1 MQAVQ
6 PPTSLPTQACIAAT
20 ANALFPFTNEQ
31 VVLTRQEFIQ
41 LQSDLNRLTSLHQ
54 RALKRE
60 RWYKE
65 RWRILLN
72 LASQAR
78 RKREADLI
86 AQLKASD
93 AKIRDLQ
100 QRLFGK
106 HSEKGKGSNESLR
119 SVAASHTKRNKG
131 HQRGAPNHGRT
142 MHPELPVVH
151 EHCKQEGSVCP
162 ACHKPWRELCTT
174 EDSSV
179 IEIEVKAYVRRIH
192 RHHYIQACDCPNPHP
207 IICAPV
213 PAKLIAKGKYGVSVW
228 STILLDK
235 YLGGTPT
242 ERLLQKLADIG
253 LRIAPGTMGDG
264 LKKIAPLFEPI
275 DAALLKQL
283 RLQTHWHA
291 DETRWAMFVEM
302 MGKIGHRW
310 YLWVFHSAQVVHYVL
325 DSSRSSQVVIDEFE
339 GVVCGIISCDRYSGY
354 KGFARETPG
363 FDLAFCWVH
372 QRRDFL
378 NLANSYPEHL
388 DWAFGWVERIGHLYH
403 LNDLRLQALPTSPER
418 TQAQSTLEA
427 AMQTM
432 ANKRELELQNPKLA
446 EPCQKVLQSM
456 TRHWAGL
463 SVFVRHSE
471 VPMDNNTAERDM
483 RGPVVGRKNFFG
495 SGALWSGQLAAT
507 LYGLFATL
515 KLYGINARTWMLAY
529 LQACAA
535 NGGTAPTD
543 LSRFLPWSMDEARL
557 QVMRA
562 SVPMEPMESIEPI
575 TPKSAAPPSPRPSS
589 GRSSGPAPPES
600 QATPGETANQTAT
613 QAATQTAE
621 VDSP

>member
-1 MQAVQ
+1 MPSAQ
-6 PPTSLPTQACIAAT
+6 PPTSPPAQAPIPGT
-20 ANALFPFTNEQ
+20 ANVLPPFANEQ
-31 VVLTRQEFIQ
+31 VVLTRQEYIQ
-41 LQSDLNRLTSLHQ
+41 LQSDLNRYKNLHE
-54 RALKRE
+54 RASKRE

-72 LASQAR
+72 LASLAR

-86 AQLKASD
+86 AQLKTSA
-93 AKIRDLQ
+93 AKVRDLQ

-119 SVAASHTKRNKG
+119 PMAASHPKRNKG

-151 EHCKQEGSVCP
+151 EHCKQESSVCP

-213 PAKLIAKGKYGVSVW
+213 PPKLIAKGKYGVSLW

-253 LRIAPGTMGDG
+253 LRIAPGTIGDG

-291 DETRWAMFVEM
+291 DETRWAMFVEIV
-302 MGKIGHRW
+302 GKIGHRW

-325 DSSRSSQVVIDEFE
+325 DPSRASQVVIDEFE
-339 GVVCGIISCDRYSGY
+339 GVICGIISCDRYSGY
-354 KGFARETPG
+354 KGFANETAG
-363 FDLAFCWVH
+363 FELAFCWVH

-388 DWAFGWVERIGHLYH
+388 DWAFGWVQSIGHLYH
-403 LNDLRLQALPTSPER
+403 LNDLRLQVSADSAER
-418 TQAQSTLEA
+418 TQAQNTLEQA
-427 AMQTM
+427 VQSM
-432 ANKRELELQNPKLA
+432 ANMRDLQLQNPKLG

-463 SVFVRHSE
+463 TVFVRHSE

-507 LYGLFATL
+507 LYSLFATL

-529 LQACAA
+529 LQVCAG
-535 NGGTAPTD
+535 NGGQAPKD
-543 LSRFLPWSMDEARL
+543 LSSFLPWSMDEARL
-557 QVMRA
+557 QAMRA
-562 SVPMEPMESIEPI
+562 SVPMAPD
-575 TPKSAAPPSPRPSS
+575 SAAQPQPP
-589 GRSSGPAPPES
+589 GRGREGSPAPPRS
-600 QATPGETANQTAT
+600 KRQAHNTAT
-613 QAATQTAE
+613 QTSTSTAE
-621 VDSP
+621 VDTSS

>member
-1 MQAVQ
+1 MHAAQ
-6 PPTSLPTQACIAAT
+6 PPTSPPTQAPILGT
-20 ANALFPFTNEQ
+20 ANAWTPFADAP
-31 VVLTRQEFIQ
+31 VVLTRQEYIQ
-41 LQSDLNRLTSLHQ
+41 LQSDLNRFTSLHQ

-65 RWRILLN
+65 RWRSLLN
-72 LASQAR
+72 LENLAR

-86 AQLKASD
+86 AQLKASA
-93 AKIRDLQ
+93 AKVHDLQ

-106 HSEKGKGSNESLR
+106 QSEKGKGGKDSLK
-119 SVAASHTKRNKG
+119 SGTVPHPKRNKG
-131 HQRGAPNHGRT
+131 HQPGAPSHGRS

-151 EHCKQEGSVCP
+151 EHCKQESSVCP

-179 IEIEVKAYVRRIH
+179 IEIEVKAFVRRIH

-207 IICAPV
+207 ITCAPV

-228 STILLDK
+228 SMILLDK

-242 ERLLQKLADIG
+242 ERLLQKLTDIG
-253 LRIAPGTMGDG
+253 LRIAPGTIVDG

-283 RLQTHWHA
+283 RLQKHWHA
-291 DETRWAMFVEM
+291 DETRWAMFVEIV
-302 MGKIGHRW
+302 GKIGHRW

-325 DSSRSSQVVIDEFE
+325 DSSRASQVVIDEFE

-354 KGFARETPG
+354 KGFANETAG
-363 FDLAFCWVH
+363 FELAFCWVH

-388 DWAFGWVERIGHLYH
+388 DWAFGWVQSIGHLYH
-403 LNDLRLQALPTSPER
+403 LNDLRLQVSADSTELTHV
-418 TQAQSTLEA
+418 QSTLEQA
-427 AMQTM
+427 VQALADQ
-432 ANKRELELQNPKLA
+432 RDLELQNPKLG

-463 SVFVRHSE
+463 TVFVRHSE

-529 LQACAA
+529 LQACAE
-535 NGGTAPTD
+535 NGGQAPKD
-543 LSRFLPWSMDEARL
+543 LSSFLPWSMDEARH
-557 QVMRA
+557 QIMRA
-562 SVPMEPMESIEPI
+562 SVPMEPIEPS
-575 TPKSAAPPSPRPSS
+575 TAQSAAPASSSRPSRQRA
-589 GRSSGPAPPES
+589 GGPAPPRP
-600 QATPGETANQTAT
+600 QATP
-613 QAATQTAE
+613 QTAE
-621 VDSP
+621 VDSS

>member
-1 MQAVQ
+1 MHAAQ
-6 PPTSLPTQACIAAT
+6 PPTSPPTQAFIT
-20 ANALFPFTNEQ
+20 GTSNASIPFADEQ
-31 VVLTRQEFIQ
+31 VVLTRQEYIQ
-41 LQSDLNRLTSLHQ
+41 LQSDLNRVTSLHQ

-65 RWRILLN
+65 RYRILLN
-72 LASQAR
+72 LENLAR

-86 AQLKASD
+86 AQLKTSA
-93 AKIRDLQ
+93 AKVRDLQ

-106 HSEKGKGSNESLR
+106 QSEKGKGSSEAQI
-119 SVAASHTKRNKG
+119 SVTAPHPKRNKG
-131 HQRGAPNHGRT
+131 HQPGAPNHGRT
-142 MHPELPVVH
+142 MHPELPEVH
-151 EHCKQEGSVCP
+151 EHCTQDHSVCP
-162 ACHKPWRELCTT
+162 ACHKPRQELCTT

-192 RHHYIQACDCPNPHP
+192 RHYYIKTCDCPSQNL
-207 IICAPV
+207 ITCAPV
-213 PAKLIAKGKYGVSVW
+213 PPKLIAKGKYGVSVW
-228 STILLDK
+228 SMILLDK

-242 ERLLQKLADIG
+242 ERLLQKLNHIG
-253 LRIAPGTMGDG
+253 LHIAPGTIVDG

-291 DETRWAMFVEM
+291 DETRWAMFVEIV
-302 MGKIGHRW
+302 GKIGHRW

-325 DSSRSSQVVIDEFE
+325 DPSRASQVVIDEFE

-354 KGFARETPG
+354 KGFVNETVG
-363 FDLAFCWVH
+363 FELAFCWVH

-388 DWAFGWVERIGHLYH
+388 DWAFGWVQSIGHLYH
-403 LNDLRLQALPTSPER
+403 LNDLRLQVSADSPDSPER
-418 TQAQSTLEA
+418 TQAQNTLEQA
-427 AMQTM
+427 VQSM
-432 ANKRELELQNPKLA
+432 ANKRDLQLQSPKLA

-463 SVFVRHSE
+463 TVFVRHSE

-507 LYGLFATL
+507 LYSLFATL

-529 LQACAA
+529 LQACAG
-535 NGGTAPTD
+535 NGGQAPKD
-543 LSRFLPWSMDEARL
+543 LSSFLPWSMNEARL

-562 SVPMEPMESIEPI
+562 SVPMAPMEPI
-575 TPKSAAPPSPRPSS
+575 TPNSAAPPSPHPSRARS
-589 GRSSGPAPPES
+589 GGPAPPES
-600 QATPGETANQTAT
+600 QVTPGQTANQTAT
-613 QAATQTAE
+613 QAATQSAE